1 MGPIVNANCKVT
13 PGTAFDNKTNDSLY
27 QYDYTPSSTKEIL
40 TWTKAKICLP
50 SPSRRS
56 PYSIFTHTSDLL
68 LYFFFLCL
76 MFGFLHLIWFIE
88 TRGDGFL
95 TRGELVCLF
104 YYFFFLLFF
113 FFVWCLDFCI
123 WFVPFWCSWWWVFNP
138 WWWSLHLLHLGFQTH
153 VNLQNQATNFSNR
166 TIPTSNHISLV
177 YLFLPMSIIVFFKTF
192 VKLI

>member
-88 TRGDGFL
+88 TRGDGFS
-95 TRGELVCLF
+95 TRGEPVCF
-104 YYFFFLLFF
+104 FFFFFL
-113 FFVWCLDFCI
+113 CLMFG
-123 WFVPFWCSWWWVFNP
+123 F
-138 WWWSLHLLHLGFQTH
+138 LHLICSILVLVVMSFQPVVMKFTSFTFGF
-153 VNLQNQATNFSNR
+153 SD
-166 TIPTSNHISLV
+166 PC
-177 YLFLPMSIIVFFKTF
+177 
-192 VKLI
+192 

>member
-1 MGPIVNANCKVT
+1 MGPIVNANYKVT

-27 QYDYTPSSTKEIL
+27 QYHYAPSSTKEIL
-40 TWTKAKICLP
+40 TWTKAKIYLP

-56 PYSIFTHTSDLL
+56 PYSIFTHASDLL

-104 YYFFFLLFF
+104 YYFFFFF
-113 FFVWCLDFCI
+113 FFLCLMFG
-123 WFVPFWCSWWWVFNP
+123 F
-138 WWWSLHLLHLGFQTH
+138 LHLICSILVLVVMSFQPVVMKFTSFTSGF
-153 VNLQNQATNFSNR
+153 SD
-166 TIPTSNHISLV
+166 PC
-177 YLFLPMSIIVFFKTF
+177 
-192 VKLI
+192 